1 MTEPNNT
8 LATATFIGALGFTP
22 TSIFDF
28 VGATD
33 TQDYWRFTLSGTS
46 DINIGLTGLTADADV
61 QLLNSAGTVIGSST
75 RGGTNSEDI
84 HFNASPAGT
93 YYVRVFQFSGDT
105 NYNLRLSTAD
115 PSNILAPQENL
126 GNIGNT
132 AVIRAGSINSNN
144 SSDFYRFSVAS
155 LANVNAQLTGL
166 SADADLRIIQD
177 VNNSGT
183 VDAGDVT
190 LASTSGGTTSE
201 NLNITALAGGNYFAQ
216 VYQFGSSTTNYSLRL
231 ITEDNSLASA
241 NNIGT
246 LTTTPV
252 SFSNF
257 VGATDT
263 QDYWRFTL
271 SGTSDINIGLTG
283 LTADADVQL
292 LNSAGTVIGSST
304 RGGTNSEDI
313 HFNASPAGTYYVRVF
328 QFSGDTNYNLRLS
341 TADPSNILAPQENL
355 GPLVG
360 SVNRSDFVGSN
371 DTSDFYRF
379 SVFGSRQLTAVVNGL
394 SADADLRLIRDINL
408 DGIVQ
413 AGEIVASSAFG
424 GSSPEFINRVLGTG
438 DYYLQVYQFSGD
450 TNYNLGVTL
459 I

>member
-8 LATATFIGALGFTP
+8 LATATFIGGLGFTP

-28 VGATD
+28 VGSAD

-61 QLLNSAGTVIGSST
+61 QLLNSAGTVIASST
-75 RGGTNSEDI
+75 RGGTLSDDI
-84 HFNASPAGT
+84 HLNAQPAGT

-166 SADADLRIIQD
+166 SGDADLRIIQD

-190 LASTSGGTTSE
+190 VSSTSGGTTSE

-216 VYQFGSSTTNYSLRL
+216 VYQFGANTTNYSLRL
-231 ITEDNSLASA
+231 LTEDNSLASA

-292 LNSAGTVIGSST
+292 LNAAGTVIASST
-304 RGGTNSEDI
+304 RGGTLSDDI
-313 HFNASPAGTYYVRVF
+313 HLNAQPAGTYYARVF

-360 SVNRSDFVGSN
+360 SVSRSDFVGDN

-379 SVFGSRQLTAVVNGL
+379 SVFGTRTLTAVVNGL
-394 SADADLRLIRDINL
+394 SSDADLRLIRDINS
-408 DGIVQ
+408 DGILQ
-413 AGEIVASSAFG
+413 AGEVVASSIQG
-424 GSSPEFINRVLGTG
+424 GTFSENINRVLGSG
-438 DYYLQVYQFSGD
+438 DYYLQVYQFSGN
-450 TNYNLGVTL
+450 TNYNLGVTV